1 MKIEYHKITVR
12 DLHRGFHDRGDKGV
26 VGYGGK
32 LDIRPMYQRA
42 FIYDDKEQK
51 AVIDTILKGF
61 PLNVMYWVVQ
71 GDTYEVLDG
80 QQRSLSICK
89 FIDGKFMIR
98 NALGKA
104 QYYHNLTEEDKIKIL
119 DYELTVYFCQGT
131 DTEKLEWFKII
142 NIAGQELKDQEMRN
156 AVYAGPWVQDAK
168 RYFSRTNGP
177 ADGIGGKYLL
187 GSANR
192 QAYLETAIKWYSKDN
207 IEDFMAS
214 HQMQVSAVELWNYFR
229 SVVEWVKAVFPS
241 YRTSMKG
248 RNWGGMYDRFK
259 EHNLD
264 PNKLEKEVTRLIK
277 DDDVSYKPGIY
288 EYVLSGDERLLHI
301 RAFTDSM
308 KEVRYKEQEGI
319 CAKCNEHF
327 QYTEMEGDH
336 VTPWSEGGPTDISNL
351 QMLCK
356 PCNRRKG
363 SK

>member
-1 MKIEYHKITVR
+1 MDIEYNKISVR
-12 DLHRGFHDRGDKGV
+12 ELYDGFLDSGDNGV

-42 FIYDDKEQK
+42 FIYEDKEQK

-71 GDTYEVLDG
+71 GDTFEVLDG

-98 NALGKA
+98 NVLGKA
-104 QYYHNLTEEDKIKIL
+104 QYYHNLSEEDKIKIL
-119 DYELTVYFCQGT
+119 DYELTVYFCEGP
-131 DTEKLEWFKII
+131 DKEKLEWFKII
-142 NIAGQELKDQEMRN
+142 NLAGQELKEQEMRN
-156 AVYAGPWVQDAK
+156 AVYAGPWVKDAK
-168 RYFSRTNGP
+168 RYFSRPNGP
-177 ADGIGGKYLL
+177 ADGVGGKYLL

-192 QAYLETAIKWYSKDN
+192 QAYLETAIKWYSKDK
-207 IEDFMAS
+207 IEDFMAE
-214 HQMQVSAVELWNYFR
+214 HQEQASAIELWNYFR
-229 SVVEWVKAVFPS
+229 SVIEWVKAVFPT

-248 RNWGGMYDRFK
+248 RNWGSLYDRFK

-264 PNKLEKEVTRLIK
+264 PNELEARVSELIK
-277 DDDVSYKPGIY
+277 DDDVVYKPGIY
-288 EYVLSGDERLLHI
+288 EYLLSGDEQLLKI

-308 KEVRYKEQEGI
+308 KEAQYKEQEGI
-319 CAKCNEHF
+319 CASCNDHF
-327 QYTEMEGDH
+327 KYHEMEGDH
-336 VTPWSEGGPTDISNL
+336 IDPWSKGGKTEIDNL

-363 SK
+363 AK